1 MKDKLIAFTVLALLI
16 VGSAL
21 LHVSPAIAIA
31 MIAEG
36 GELARALGTALLVCS
51 MSGLIFLHSLNGSFR
66 SKKKA

>member
-1 MKDKLIAFTVLALLI
+1 MKNKIVAFTIVALTI
-16 VGSAL
+16 FGSAL

-36 GELARALGTALLVCS
+36 GELTRALGTALLVCS
-51 MSGLIFLHSLNGSFR
+51 MSGLIYLHSLNGSFR